1 MLSAGI
7 NTAPYSLDAD
17 GLDRHFG
24 VNWLGQFYIV
34 NILYPLL
41 RKTSK
46 QPGAPAGKIV
56 FESSE
61 MHRATP
67 SVLKFGSLED
77 INNPDLGPMAF
88 YARTKLSMIL
98 GVKYGLV
105 EKVIKPNKDNI
116 YALAVHPGTVWLLL
130 LKCEW
135 AVSAVRLTI
144 SCR

>member
-17 GLDRHFG
+17 GIDRHFG
-24 VNWLGQFYIV
+24 VNWLGHFYVV

-46 QPGAPAGKIV
+46 QPRAPAGKIV

-67 SVLKFGSLED
+67 SVLRFGSLED
-77 INNPDLGPMAF
+77 IDNPELGPMAL
-88 YARTKLSMIL
+88 YARSKLCMIL
-98 GVKYGLV
+98 GVKYGLF

-116 YALAVHPGTVWLLL
+116 YALAVHPGTVRPLLT
-130 LKCEW
+130 
-135 AVSAVRLTI
+135 R
-144 SCR
+144 